1 MSAVFDSSTTKL
13 NIDDGGDHHGKSK
26 ENSKR
31 IGFLTIVLLV
41 LVILSIIFVV
51 LYVKTD
57 QKNEKLKTENS
68 GILLLSF
75 SF

>member
-1 MSAVFDSSTTKL
+1 MSAVFDSSATKL
-13 NIDDGGDHHGKSK
+13 NINDDGDHGKSK

-31 IGFLTIVLLV
+31 IVFLTIILLV
-41 LVILSIIFVV
+41 LVILSIIFLV

>member
-41 LVILSIIFVV
+41 LLILSIIFVV

>member
-1 MSAVFDSSTTKL
+1 MSAEFDSSTTKL
-13 NIDDGGDHHGKSK
+13 NINDGGDHRKSK

>member
-13 NIDDGGDHHGKSK
+13 NINDGGDHHGKSK

>member
-1 MSAVFDSSTTKL
+1 MSAEFDSSTTKL
-13 NIDDGGDHHGKSK
+13 NINDGGDHGKSK

-68 GILLLSF
+68 GISLLSF
-75 SF
+75 YF

>member
-51 LYVKTD
+51 LYAKTD